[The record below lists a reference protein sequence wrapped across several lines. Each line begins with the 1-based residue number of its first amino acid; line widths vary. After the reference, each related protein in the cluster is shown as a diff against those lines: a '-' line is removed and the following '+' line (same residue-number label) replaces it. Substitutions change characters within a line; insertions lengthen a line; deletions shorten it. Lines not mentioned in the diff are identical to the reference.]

1 MPLLSACSRPSG
13 RKQAG
18 PVRVEAGRVVEAL
31 GPAAP
36 PFHPHGGAGTGA
48 PGPSRPGDAAPLYL
62 ALEARDFAAQAM
74 AAWDLSL
81 RGKAFVVVDQDPDN
95 HKTHAL
101 ACSVA
106 ALGLGIRPGLPY
118 AAVRRRWRQVPAL
131 FRRPDWEAALREELG
146 ALCYRYTP
154 EYEVRDDGSAL
165 LDLTGTPALREAMAL
180 EGSPTAACSLLAR
193 RLRDEALFQT
203 GLTDL
208 AAGIA
213 STRLM
218 ARVMARQGDPGA
230 LLVCPPG
237 READLL
243 APLPPSALPGLSPQ
257 CRERIR
263 RYALDTVGRI
273 RALGRQ
279 ALAAHFGNEG
289 DKLYTLSCGLDL
301 LHVAPRRRG
310 LTAETVLE
318 EDLNDDDALARK
330 VRLTA
335 DKLAFRLQRDRAVA
349 SRLTVAI
356 RYSDHKATRKTLKVS
371 PPTDAFKELAD
382 LAQRAFTDL
391 YTRRVALKAIAL
403 TVARP
408 EVEKGQV
415 DLFEGDTDRRQRA
428 LDEALTRIRKRSGF
442 TVIGSAGR

>member
-154 EYEVRDDGSAL
+154 EY
-165 LDLTGTPALREAMAL
+165 
-180 EGSPTAACSLLAR
+180 
-193 RLRDEALFQT
+193 
-203 GLTDL
+203 
-208 AAGIA
+208 
-213 STRLM
+213 
-218 ARVMARQGDPGA
+218 
-230 LLVCPPG
+230 
-237 READLL
+237 
-243 APLPPSALPGLSPQ
+243 
-257 CRERIR
+257 
-263 RYALDTVGRI
+263 
-273 RALGRQ
+273 
-279 ALAAHFGNEG
+279 
-289 DKLYTLSCGLDL
+289 
-301 LHVAPRRRG
+301 
-310 LTAETVLE
+310 
-318 EDLNDDDALARK
+318 
-330 VRLTA
+330 
-335 DKLAFRLQRDRAVA
+335 
-349 SRLTVAI
+349 
-356 RYSDHKATRKTLKVS
+356 
-371 PPTDAFKELAD
+371 
-382 LAQRAFTDL
+382 
-391 YTRRVALKAIAL
+391 
-403 TVARP
+403 
-408 EVEKGQV
+408 
-415 DLFEGDTDRRQRA
+415 
-428 LDEALTRIRKRSGF
+428 
-442 TVIGSAGR
+442 